1 MSFAILLA
9 SLATV
14 AQSADRPAWSWPE
27 GERRRYYLE
36 SHGIVPNI
44 LPLYAPRNH
53 ITRFSRYEVA
63 AVAVCSASNKKLGR
77 QQDVRCDLED
87 FALRITPM
95 KQDAHQAEPTLSQLE
110 EIHEGLWAQM
120 TFKDNGTLISF
131 DIEGLPDVT
140 ERDRLVQQD
149 MRLVLQRAFV
159 GLQIAMPTTSDW
171 SAPWVEKSAL
181 FTQPIGRRDAVSRLE
196 HTPSVDADKG
206 VVKITTEGIVTMR
219 TSGGG
224 ANMHPSLKG
233 GAGGVTIW
241 DTQTHSMVGRQWWS
255 HLDGA
260 GLVYTA
266 EDGTRM
272 RSPQMASQA
281 GLVVLVADGKP
292 APKVGAWQVGGYKGR
307 SVNLVAQKVAETNDA
322 SKQNKD

>member
-1 MSFAILLA
+1 MLSVAIVTSFVM
-9 SLATV
+9 T
-14 AQSADRPAWSWPE
+14 AQGADRPNWSWPE
-27 GERRRYYLE
+27 GESRRYYLE

-63 AVAVCSASNKKLGR
+63 VVALCTASNKKLGR

-95 KQDAHQAEPTLSQLE
+95 QQDQHQAEPTLTQLE
-110 EIHEGLWAQM
+110 AIREGLWAQM
-120 TFKDNGTLISF
+120 TFKDGGTLISF

-140 ERDRLVQQD
+140 ERDRRVQQD
-149 MRLVLQRAFV
+149 LRLILQRAFV
-159 GLQIAMPTTSDW
+159 GFQVAMPPTAEW
-171 SAPWVEKSAL
+171 SEPWVEKSAL

-196 HTPSVDADKG
+196 HTPEVNADKG
-206 VVKITTEGIVTMR
+206 VVKISTDGVVTMR
-219 TSGGG
+219 SSGGG

-255 HLDGA
+255 HVAGA

-266 EDGTRM
+266 DDGTRM

-281 GLVVLVADGKP
+281 GLVLLVAEGAA
-292 APKVGAWQVGGYKGR
+292 APEVGAWGVGGYKGR
-307 SVNLVAQKVAETNDA
+307 SVNLVAQKVAETSA
-322 SKQNKD
+322 E